1 MDKDPTVIV
10 YTGIAL
16 AVIFSILGYLVSGFI
31 RRVETNGHDGHQ
43 ASIKEFL
50 QNVQPSNPDPNKER
64 SEK

>member
-1 MDKDPTVIV
+1 MDKDPTVVV
-10 YTGIAL
+10 YTVIAL

-31 RRVETNGHDGHQ
+31 RRAETNEHDEHQ

-50 QNVQPSNPDPNKER
+50 QNEQPSNPDPNKER